1 MDAVAVKT
9 NKFGGGGEKKEVLT
23 LNFSESSRC

>member
-9 NKFGGGGEKKEVLT
+9 NKSGGGGGEEVLT
-23 LNFSESSRC
+23 LNFSESSRW

>member
-1 MDAVAVKT
+1 MDVVAVKT
-9 NKFGGGGEKKEVLT
+9 NKSGGVKKEVLT

>member
-9 NKFGGGGEKKEVLT
+9 NKFGGGGEEVLT